1 MFHEDV
7 FGVSKVKEHFKV
19 FRSLKHYFR
28 SKTLPFTKTNI
39 KIALN
44 IIRKFEGFRS
54 LQSYF

>member
-39 KIALN
+39 KNSFKYNKKI
-44 IIRKFEGFRS
+44 
-54 LQSYF
+54 